1 MGVNASRSF
10 ISSLKGKRGWLLKVN
25 STSIKNVL
33 NDSSYTGRYLRTDF
47 NDRFLSLTIDSQGF
61 PIQGLARGLN
71 FHVTLLLIKE
81 FSILVWFRSFNYME
95 SSLLGLIKFV
105 PLSVQI
111 VFGFTLL
118 AMNLIKVRKKLS
130 VLKSPT
136 KSKCIVCAV
145 KQTKTAP

>member
-1 MGVNASRSF
+1 MGVNASRSL
-10 ISSLKGKRGWLLKVN
+10 ISSLRGKRGWLLKVY

-33 NDSSYTGRYLRTDF
+33 NDSSYTGQYLRTDF
-47 NDRFLSLTIDSQGF
+47 NDRFLSLTIDSQGP
-61 PIQGLARGLN
+61 PIQVLDRGLS
-71 FHVTLLLIKE
+71 FHVTFLLIKE

-95 SSLLGLIKFV
+95 SSLSGLVKFV

-111 VFGFTLL
+111 VFGFPLL
-118 AMNLIKVRKKLS
+118 AMNQIKARKKLS

-136 KSKCIVCAV
+136 KSKCIARGV